1 MTDPDEYVEDEVT
14 VEATPPRR
22 IRFEPIEWNGKSFDS
37 MVLREPTGGHL
48 LEVRKLQDPIA
59 QALKLIQLSS
69 GLPGMV
75 VQSLPQKVIEAAG
88 AYFEGFSPAS
98 PENGKA

>member
-1 MTDPDEYVEDEVT
+1 MTDTDEYVEDEVS

-22 IRFEPIEWNGKSFDS
+22 IRFEPIEWNNKPFDS
-37 MVLREPTGGHL
+37 MVLREPTGGQL
-48 LEVRKLQDPIA
+48 VEVRKVQDPIA
-59 QALKLIQLSS
+59 QALKLIQLNS
-69 GLPGMV
+69 GLPMQV
-75 VQSLPQKVIEAAG
+75 VHMLPQKVIEAAG